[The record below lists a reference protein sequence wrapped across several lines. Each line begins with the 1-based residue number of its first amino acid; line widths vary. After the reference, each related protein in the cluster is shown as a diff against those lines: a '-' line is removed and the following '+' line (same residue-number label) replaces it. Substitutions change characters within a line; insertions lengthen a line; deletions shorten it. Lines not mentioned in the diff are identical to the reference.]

1 MRDFL
6 SQSPTMRALLRGML
20 GRCPCCCHG
29 RMFGAFLK
37 VSDRCEACGE
47 ELHHHRADDFAAY
60 IVIFIV
66 GNALMLI
73 VLYVEHNFRT
83 SYWIEAAI
91 WLPAVLISTIGL
103 LQPTKGVIV
112 ALQWHMGMHGFEQSK
127 TRGTAGA
134 RATDRELATSAAL
147 VPAVLDS
154 RR

>member
-1 MRDFL
+1 
-6 SQSPTMRALLRGML
+6 
-20 GRCPCCCHG
+20 
-29 RMFGAFLK
+29 MFRAFLK

-47 ELHHHRADDFAAY
+47 ELHHHRADDFPAY

-66 GNALMLI
+66 GHALMPI
-73 VLYVEHNFRT
+73 VLYVETNFAP

-127 TRGTAGA
+127 MRGTCGV
-134 RATDRELATSAAL
+134 RAADRDLASSAL
-147 VPAVLDS
+147 VPATLD